1 MAGNSLQFKKILSSG
16 FHLRHLVVVEF
27 AGKTKRL
34 EESGLANQFLPPFRL
49 TGYFQTSPFP
59 DICAYF

>member
-1 MAGNSLQFKKILSSG
+1 
-16 FHLRHLVVVEF
+16 VVHF

-49 TGYFQTSPFP
+49 TGYFQTVPLPNHVNGNKKQNEF
-59 DICAYF
+59 INVLNEQGIG